1 MDSKFGQWA
10 FLIGVILA
18 VIAGFVPQL
27 QTPGVTWVLVA
38 LGFIV
43 GLLNVT
49 AKETQEFLVAGVA
62 LVIAAD
68 AASDIIALGLV
79 AATVL
84 SNVVTFVF
92 PAVLVVAFKTVWS
105 LASEA

>member
-1 MDSKFGQWA
+1 
-10 FLIGVILA
+10 
-18 VIAGFVPQL
+18 
-27 QTPGVTWVLVA
+27 
-38 LGFIV
+38 
-43 GLLNVT
+43 
-49 AKETQEFLVAGVA
+49 